1 MAFVVT
7 RPAKYQKAGIRFSQT
22 IGSCSLRTKNAIFI
36 CSRRVP
42 RGGTGFITAQ
52 LMGLVPLYPKI
63 SNSVLAVT
71 IFSTAPAAA
80 SFSITKPGNDTI
92 SPVGTFYFVTD
103 SNGRTV
109 SSRKY
114 ILKRASGDLSGITP
128 IGITAA
134 PTPVQGTVL
143 PNKFLA
149 GPSSGDPAPPVY
161 RTLAQSDLAQINAAQ
176 NTFPGDRLSGSGIPA
191 DRKLAGDLPFG
202 TAVVI
207 VDGLQYRTVQAAINA
222 LPSTGGAVL
231 IPPGTYAGPTNIP
244 SGTAL
249 IGMSTSEGVGIS
261 TNSVMLQYTASLTL
275 TNISNT
281 RWENLWLDFSTA
293 ASAAG
298 LELKAYNVSGNA
310 FCVQNQ
316 FRHVVIN
323 QAGGPSVPAL
333 KLSASGSGGTISNSF
348 NKFDHLI
355 IYGNSTTGSNP
366 GPVLS
371 GIQLIGSGTP
381 NAGPTVTQ
389 NSFND
394 VWVRGGLVGGVDCE
408 LNTDTNFF
416 NKLSVLQEWA
426 SIPANSY
433 GLSFNLNT
441 PASDQDADASCFYG
455 FNLTGSFTNTIRTG
469 QATGNLIDLTGY
481 NAPPSVAVTGGTPQF
496 SGRIVQ
502 LNGGASSEYNFLE
515 TKFTT
520 IGIPTTTVKVGTQ
533 NSSNYTTSRTSFT
546 AVDATNLSYT
556 AVVPIGWKLLMW
568 ASGQAQIASTSVQGI
583 VSLTDTSTSTV
594 ITSAFIMLDLNT
606 TSAFS
611 MQGALTGD
619 GNSHTIQMQFKTTNA
634 TDAFSIGNNTF
645 GYPQTLFLL
654 TPSN

>member
-1 MAFVVT
+1 MPYSYALV
-7 RPAKYQKAGIRFSQT
+7 RF
-22 IGSCSLRTKNAIFI
+22 L
-36 CSRRVP
+36 
-42 RGGTGFITAQ
+42 RGGTGFLTAQ
-52 LMGLVPLYPKI
+52 LMGFAPLYPRI
-63 SNSVLAVT
+63 SSSVLAVT
-71 IFSTAPAAA
+71 IFSTAPAVA

-92 SPVGTFYFVTD
+92 SPAGTFYFVTD

-114 ILKRASGDLSGITP
+114 ILQRASADLSGITP

-134 PTPVQGTVL
+134 PTPVQRAVL
-143 PNKFLA
+143 PNEFPG
-149 GPSSGDPAPPVY
+149 GPSSGRPAPPVY
-161 RTLAQSDLAQINAAQ
+161 RTFAQSDLAQINAAQ
-176 NTFPGDRLSGSGIPA
+176 NTLLSDPLSGSGISV
-191 DRKLAGDLPFG
+191 DRKLASGDLPFG
-202 TAVVI
+202 TSVVV
-207 VDGLQYRTVQAAINA
+207 VDGLHYTTVQAAINA

-249 IGMSTSEGVGIS
+249 IGISASEGVGIS
-261 TNSVMLQYTASLTL
+261 TNPVILQYTTSLTL

-298 LELKAYNVSGNA
+298 LELKAYNASGNA

-355 IYGNSTTGSNP
+355 IYGNGTTGSNP
-366 GPVLS
+366 GPALS
-371 GIQLIGSGTP
+371 GIQLIGAGTP

-433 GLSFNLNT
+433 GLGFNLNT
-441 PASDQDADASCFYG
+441 PASDQDADASYFYG

-481 NAPPSVAVTGGTPQF
+481 NAPPSIAVTGGTPQF

-502 LNGGASSEYNFLE
+502 LNGGASSEYNFLG

-533 NSSNYTTSRTSFT
+533 NSSNYTTSSTSFT
-546 AVDATNLSYT
+546 AVDVTSLSYT

-568 ASGQAQIASTSVQGI
+568 ASGQAQIATASIQGI

-611 MQGALTGD
+611 MQGVLTGD

-645 GYPQTLFLL
+645 GYPQILFLL

>member
-1 MAFVVT
+1 MPYWYALV
-7 RPAKYQKAGIRFSQT
+7 G
-22 IGSCSLRTKNAIFI
+22 CL
-36 CSRRVP
+36 

-52 LMGLVPLYPKI
+52 LMGLVPLYPRI

-92 SPVGTFYFVTD
+92 SPVGTFYLVTD

-114 ILKRASGDLSGITP
+114 ILQPASGDLSGITP

-143 PNKFLA
+143 PNEFLA

-176 NTFPGDRLSGSGIPA
+176 NTFLADPLSGSGISA
-191 DRKLAGDLPFG
+191 DRKLASGDLPFG

-207 VDGLQYRTVQAAINA
+207 VDGLQYTTVQAAINA

-261 TNSVMLQYTASLTL
+261 TNPVILQYTASLTL

-298 LELKAYNVSGNA
+298 LELKAYNTSGNA

-316 FRHVVIN
+316 FSHVVIN

-366 GPVLS
+366 GPAVS

-416 NKLSVLQEWA
+416 NKLSVFQEWA
-426 SIPANSY
+426 STPANSY
-433 GLSFNLNT
+433 GLGFNLNT
-441 PASDQDADASCFYG
+441 PASDQDADASYFYG
-455 FNLTGSFTNTIRTG
+455 FNVTGSFTNTIRTG

-502 LNGGASSEYNFLE
+502 LNGGASSEYNSLG

-533 NSSNYTTSRTSFT
+533 NSSNYTTSRTSLT

-568 ASGQAQIASTSVQGI
+568 ASGQARIATASVQGI

-594 ITSAFIMLDLNT
+594 ITSAFIILDLNT

-611 MQGALTGD
+611 MQGVLTGD

-645 GYPQTLFLL
+645 GYPQILFLL